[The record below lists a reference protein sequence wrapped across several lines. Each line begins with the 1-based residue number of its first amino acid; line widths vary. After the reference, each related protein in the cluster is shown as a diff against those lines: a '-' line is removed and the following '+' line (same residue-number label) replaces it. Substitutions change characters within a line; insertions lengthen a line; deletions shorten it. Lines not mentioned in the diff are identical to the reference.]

1 MLFFNLNILLIMDNF
16 LKIATNRNSLKSL
29 TKDFY
34 IDELEKFSNNLN
46 IIINQRKELEDK
58 LREQNKEKIQK
69 IEEIKSLLA
78 EQGLNIEDLIG
89 DPISN
94 IKKPIKVKKKLP
106 PKYKLT
112 DLDGNTHEWTG
123 RGLTPKAFKE
133 HFNRGHSKESCLI
146 IENIS
151 V

>member
-1 MLFFNLNILLIMDNF
+1 M
-16 LKIATNRNSLKSL
+16 
-29 TKDFY
+29 
-34 IDELEKFSNNLN
+34 
-46 IIINQRKELEDK
+46 
-58 LREQNKEKIQK
+58 
-69 IEEIKSLLA
+69 A